1 MDPARKRR
9 RFAQL
14 VNDNPNVDLQIFSGM
29 SSQSLCRKGFTGT
42 NISIETV
49 PYDQLLE
56 RMGEADIVIHP
67 HGFYGPME
75 EHEYQ
80 TIFPTKTIE
89 YLLCKRPILAHL
101 PGDCFL
107 AEFYR
112 EYDCAL
118 IVDEPTIDALERGL
132 EKLCQEDLRRRL
144 VDNALKAARQ
154 FYAPLVAAQLRQTL
168 IASLSR

>member
-1 MDPARKRR
+1 
-9 RFAQL
+9 
-14 VNDNPNVDLQIFSGM
+14 M
-29 SSQSLCRKGFTGT
+29 SSQSFRRKGFTGT

-67 HGFYGPME
+67 HGFHGPME

-118 IVDEPTIDALERGL
+118 IVDEPTIEALERGL

-154 FYAPLVAAQLRQTL
+154 FYAPLVADQFRQTL
-168 IASLSR
+168 IASLKNNKNSRQ